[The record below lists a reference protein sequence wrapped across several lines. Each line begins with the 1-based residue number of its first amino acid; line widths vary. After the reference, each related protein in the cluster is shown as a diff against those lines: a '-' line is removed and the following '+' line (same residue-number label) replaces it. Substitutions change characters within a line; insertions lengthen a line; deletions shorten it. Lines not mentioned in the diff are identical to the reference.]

1 MVRLPTF
8 APIADWTKTL
18 CFDYVE
24 AHSEQ
29 FNPLYRLGFDRVGC
43 APCINSSNADI
54 LNWSILRPETI
65 EKVRGLEEWTGRTFF
80 YPVRRD
86 SVPNRIDE
94 VVGWARTSRGGKQE
108 PFPIFDERAAC
119 ESKYGLCE

>member
-1 MVRLPTF
+1 VFRLRRGAQRAIQPPVS
-8 APIADWTKTL
+8 ARIRPSW
-18 CFDYVE
+18 
-24 AHSEQ
+24 S
-29 FNPLYRLGFDRVGC
+29 